1 MEQPPQQQ
9 ETQEQ
14 ELRLK
19 PGMSVR
25 AARKEG
31 AGTIEETYMILD
43 YDKET
48 DKYTLIKSEE
58 SGKSADEAQAVRRIR
73 VSRAELESLN

>member
-1 MEQPPQQQ
+1 MEQFPQQQ
-9 ETQEQ
+9 ETSEQ

-19 PGMSVR
+19 LGMSVR
-25 AARKEG
+25 ATRTEG

-43 YDKET
+43 YNKEKDEYLLT
-48 DKYTLIKSEE
+48 KTEE
-58 SGKSADEAQAVRRIR
+58 PGKSVDEVQSMRRIR